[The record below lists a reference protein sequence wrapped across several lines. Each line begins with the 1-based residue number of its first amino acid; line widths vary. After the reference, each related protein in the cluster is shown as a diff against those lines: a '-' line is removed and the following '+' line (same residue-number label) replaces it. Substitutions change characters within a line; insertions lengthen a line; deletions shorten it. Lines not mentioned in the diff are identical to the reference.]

1 MPILQ
6 GMASDSFFFQDIYPK
21 KKSPFFSTKKK
32 SGNTSAFVVSS
43 YINSLPASWFD
54 DHDIDRRPKNYTKK
68 RGQSLLSTLLKTISL
83 KATALNIPAKNIFII
98 TSSLCFFF
106 ASSLFIYFY
115 FTHTSF
121 LQKITFEEDRKS
133 EHFMH
138 VLARSY
144 MEENDGRKSKIPQI
158 IKEVTYKDYV
168 VQQGD
173 TISGIAY
180 KMGLRNIGTIFSC
193 NNITNARR
201 VMSGTHLII
210 PSMDGIVYV
219 VKKGDSIGSIGKHFG
234 VSIEALL
241 DSNDIKDED
250 LKVGDKIFIPGAS
263 LAKDEIR
270 KAMGELFIYPIRG
283 GRLTSYF
290 GYRKDP
296 FTGRKSFHSGIDLA
310 APEGTPVKVI
320 LDGTVSEVSYSRVF
334 GNYVIVRHENG
345 YQTLYGHLSAFKTK
359 KGKTVTQGEVIA
371 LVGNT
376 GMSTGPHVHLSIYKH
391 GKLLDPLS
399 VLR

>member
-6 GMASDSFFFQDIYPK
+6 GMASDTFFFQDNIYSK
-21 KKSPFFSTKKK
+21 KKLHFFGTKKK
-32 SGNTSAFVVSS
+32 SVDSSAFVVSA
-43 YINSLPASWFD
+43 YINSLPATWFD
-54 DHDIDRRPKNYTKK
+54 DNHIERRPKGYVKRKK
-68 RGQSLLSTLLKTISL
+68 YHLPSILL
-83 KATALNIPAKNIFII
+83 KATSLNIPLKNILIIAFI
-98 TSSLCFFF
+98 LCFCL

-115 FTHTSF
+115 FTQTSF
-121 LQKITFEEDRKS
+121 LQKITFEEDAKS

-138 VLARSY
+138 ILARSY
-144 MEENDGRKSKIPQI
+144 MEESDGIRAKIPQM

-168 VQQGD
+168 VRQGD

-201 VMSGTHLII
+201 IMSGTRLLI
-210 PSMDGIVYV
+210 PSMDGVVYV
-219 VKKGDSIGSIGKHFG
+219 VKKGDNIGSIGKHFG
-234 VSIEALL
+234 VSIEVLL
-241 DSNDIKDED
+241 DANDIKDEE
-250 LKVGDKIFIPGAS
+250 LRVGEKIFIPGAS
-263 LAKDEIR
+263 LPKDEIR
-270 KAMGELFIYPIRG
+270 KAMGELFIYPIRA
-283 GRLTSYF
+283 GRLTSPF

-320 LDGTVSEVSYSRVF
+320 LDGTISEVSYSRIF
-334 GNYVIVRHENG
+334 GNYVIVRHANG

-359 KGKTVTQGEVIA
+359 KGNKVEQGDVIA

-376 GMSTGPHVHLSIYKH
+376 GMSTGPHVHLSIYKN

-399 VLR
+399 LLK